1 MTVLIYELKDFYHFW
16 PILYC
21 FHFFMF
27 SAASLETSVFTEWH
41 LYKASVKMIDMQ
53 VVRLTYHVI
62 QHLIISEKSGNKKL
76 ISPIWMWTSAVIRIK
91 NNKDVNKPRLSIRFL
106 NFFFCILFTWKLLF
120 CCHYCHFLRAWIYFK
135 KLVSQ

>member
-41 LYKASVKMIDMQ
+41 LYKASVKMVDMQ

-91 NNKDVNKPRLSIRFL
+91 NNKDVNKPRLPIRFL
-106 NFFFCILFTWKLLF
+106 NFFFLYSIYMEAVILLSLLPF
-120 CCHYCHFLRAWIYFK
+120 FEGLNLF
-135 KLVSQ
+135 